1 MAGPTCTTTPVHRF
15 MACGIAGLSVA
26 VDSLSAVRHARVK
39 VIRDATGLAVDY
51 EVEGDYPAY
60 GNNDDR
66 ADAIAT
72 DLVTSLHGQGGDSLP
87 ASRHPRAGSGADGAG
102 ARAVPGARPAGTVNA
117 VGPIGPGPSARDR
130 TGSAIGG
137 FRQRETRSE
146 RNKEHPM
153 ADGEQPGPDN
163 PIRVFLLDD
172 HEVVRRGV
180 HDLLDDEPDI
190 TVVGEAANVEQALVR
205 VPALRPQVAVLDV
218 RLPDGDGVTVC
229 RELRSRM
236 PELACLMLTSFDDEE
251 ALLDSIMAGASGYV
265 LKQIQGSDLVSA
277 VRTVAAGQSLLDP
290 SATAKVMARLR
301 QGQEPE
307 PEPDALPGLTERE
320 REILALIGEGL
331 TNRQIGQRLYLAE
344 KTVKNH
350 ISRLLAKLG
359 VERRI
364 QAAVIATQAQD
375 RLKQD
380 GH

>member
-1 MAGPTCTTTPVHRF
+1 
-15 MACGIAGLSVA
+15 
-26 VDSLSAVRHARVK
+26 
-39 VIRDATGLAVDY
+39 
-51 EVEGDYPAY
+51 
-60 GNNDDR
+60 
-66 ADAIAT
+66 
-72 DLVTSLHGQGGDSLP
+72 
-87 ASRHPRAGSGADGAG
+87 
-102 ARAVPGARPAGTVNA
+102 
-117 VGPIGPGPSARDR
+117 
-130 TGSAIGG
+130 
-137 FRQRETRSE
+137 
-146 RNKEHPM
+146 M
-153 ADGEQPGPDN
+153 ADGEQPGPDH

-190 TVVGEAANVEQALVR
+190 TVVGEAATVEQALVR

-218 RLPDGDGVTVC
+218 RLPDGDGVSLC
-229 RELRSRM
+229 RDLRSRM

-277 VRTVAAGQSLLDP
+277 VRTVAAGRSLLDP
-290 SATAKVMARLR
+290 SATARLMARLR
-301 QGQEPE
+301 HGPDPE

-331 TNRQIGQRLYLAE
+331 TNRQIGKRLYLAE

-375 RLKQD
+375 RLRRD
-380 GH
+380 PAEHRPR

>member
-1 MAGPTCTTTPVHRF
+1 
-15 MACGIAGLSVA
+15 
-26 VDSLSAVRHARVK
+26 
-39 VIRDATGLAVDY
+39 
-51 EVEGDYPAY
+51 
-60 GNNDDR
+60 
-66 ADAIAT
+66 
-72 DLVTSLHGQGGDSLP
+72 
-87 ASRHPRAGSGADGAG
+87 
-102 ARAVPGARPAGTVNA
+102 
-117 VGPIGPGPSARDR
+117 
-130 TGSAIGG
+130 
-137 FRQRETRSE
+137 
-146 RNKEHPM
+146 M
-153 ADGEQPGPDN
+153 ADGEQPGPGN

-190 TVVGEAANVEQALVR
+190 TVVGEAANAAQALVR

-229 RELRSRM
+229 RELRSQM

-290 SATAKVMARLR
+290 SATAKLMARLR
-301 QGQEPE
+301 KGQEPE
-307 PEPDALPGLTERE
+307 PEPDVLPGLTERE

-375 RLKQD
+375 RLRHE
-380 GH
+380 GR

>member
-1 MAGPTCTTTPVHRF
+1 MAV
-15 MACGIAGLSVA
+15 S
-26 VDSLSAVRHARVK
+26 
-39 VIRDATGLAVDY
+39 
-51 EVEGDYPAY
+51 
-60 GNNDDR
+60 
-66 ADAIAT
+66 
-72 DLVTSLHGQGGDSLP
+72 
-87 ASRHPRAGSGADGAG
+87 
-102 ARAVPGARPAGTVNA
+102 
-117 VGPIGPGPSARDR
+117 
-130 TGSAIGG
+130 
-137 FRQRETRSE
+137 
-146 RNKEHPM
+146 
-153 ADGEQPGPDN
+153 EQPGPDT

-180 HDLLDDEPDI
+180 RDLLNDEPDI
-190 TVVGEAANVEQALVR
+190 TVVGEADTVEQALVR

-236 PELACLMLTSFDDEE
+236 PELTCLMLTSFDDEE

-265 LKQIQGSDLVSA
+265 LKQIRGSDLVSA
-277 VRTVAAGQSLLDP
+277 VRTVAGGQSLLDP
-290 SATAKVMARLR
+290 SATTRLLARLR
-301 QGQEPE
+301 QDQQPE
-307 PEPDALPGLTERE
+307 EREPDALPGLTGRE

-375 RLKQD
+375 RSKQV
-380 GH
+380 GR

>member
-1 MAGPTCTTTPVHRF
+1 MA
-15 MACGIAGLSVA
+15 
-26 VDSLSAVRHARVK
+26 DSQR
-39 VIRDATGLAVDY
+39 
-51 EVEGDYPAY
+51 P
-60 GNNDDR
+60 
-66 ADAIAT
+66 
-72 DLVTSLHGQGGDSLP
+72 
-87 ASRHPRAGSGADGAG
+87 
-102 ARAVPGARPAGTVNA
+102 VPG
-117 VGPIGPGPSARDR
+117 
-130 TGSAIGG
+130 
-137 FRQRETRSE
+137 E
-146 RNKEHPM
+146 
-153 ADGEQPGPDN
+153 

-190 TVVGEAANVEQALVR
+190 TVVGEAGTVEQALVR

-277 VRTVAAGQSLLDP
+277 VRTVARGQSLLDP
-290 SATAKVMARLR
+290 SATARLMARLR
-301 QGQEPE
+301 SDQVKEE
-307 PEPDALPGLTERE
+307 EPDALPGLTDRE

-344 KTVKNH
+344 KTVKNQ

-359 VERRI
+359 VERRV

-375 RLKQD
+375 RLRQRKN
-380 GH
+380 